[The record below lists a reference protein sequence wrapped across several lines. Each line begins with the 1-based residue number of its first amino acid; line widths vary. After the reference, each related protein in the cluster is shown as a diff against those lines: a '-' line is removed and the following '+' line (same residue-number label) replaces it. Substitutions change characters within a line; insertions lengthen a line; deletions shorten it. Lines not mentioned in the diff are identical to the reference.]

1 MNAVRRRVWIIAAA
15 MVVASFVLGA
25 VVAWT
30 VLHNPFVFGGA
41 GGGVSEQ
48 PRQFFTIDGD
58 LTEALFPGTGSSLNL
73 SITNPLDSDLAVSR
87 LLVEVD
93 AVDAPN
99 ATAEHPCD
107 VDDFAVDQVPG
118 DDEWIVEADSTSTLS
133 ELGVSSD
140 DWPTVRMLDTEA
152 NQDGCKD
159 ATLSL
164 SYSAVGRIVE

>member
-30 VLHNPFVFGGA
+30 VLHNPFLFGGS
-41 GGGVSEQ
+41 GGGVAEQ

-58 LTEALFPGTGSSLNL
+58 LTEPLIPGSGSSLNL
-73 SITNPLDSDLAVSR
+73 SITNPLDSALAVSM

-99 ATAEHPCD
+99 ATAEHPCT
-107 VDDFAVDQVPG
+107 VEDFAVDQMPG
-118 DDEWIVEADSTSTLS
+118 VSEWVVETDSTSTLS

-140 DWPTVRMLDTEA
+140 DWPVVRMLDTET

-164 SYSAVGRIVE
+164 SYSAIGRIVE

>member
-1 MNAVRRRVWIIAAA
+1 MNVVRRRWLIAAA
-15 MVVASFVLGA
+15 MAVASFVLGA
-25 VVAWT
+25 VAAWT
-30 VLHNPFVFGGA
+30 ILHNPFVFGGA
-41 GGGVSEQ
+41 GGGVAEQ

-58 LTEALFPGTGSSLNL
+58 LTEPLSPGAASSLNL
-73 SITNPLDSDLAVSR
+73 SITNPLDSPLAVSR

-99 ATAEHPCD
+99 ATPEHPCD
-107 VDDFAVDQVPG
+107 VDDFAVDQLDV
-118 DDEWIVEADSTSTLS
+118 DDEWIVGVASTSTLS
-133 ELGVSSD
+133 ELGVSSEH
-140 DWPTVRMLDTEA
+140 WPTVRMLDTVN

>member
-1 MNAVRRRVWIIAAA
+1 MNAVRRRWVIAAA
-15 MVVASFVLGA
+15 MAVASFVLGG

-30 VLHNPFVFGGA
+30 VLHNPFLFGGA
-41 GGGVSEQ
+41 GGGLADQ
-48 PRQFFTIDGD
+48 PQQFFTIDGD
-58 LTEALFPGTGSSLNL
+58 LTEPLFPGAGSSLNL
-73 SITNPLDSDLAVSR
+73 SITNPLDTALAVSM

-99 ATAEHPCD
+99 ATAEHPCT
-107 VDDFAVDQVPG
+107 VDDFAVDQLTA
-118 DDEWIVEADSTSTLS
+118 DDEWIIAADSASTLS
-133 ELGVSSD
+133 ELGVSRE

>member
-1 MNAVRRRVWIIAAA
+1 MNAVRRVWIIAAA
-15 MVVASFVLGA
+15 MVVASFVLGT

-41 GGGVSEQ
+41 GGGITDQ

-58 LTEALFPGTGSSLNL
+58 LTEPLSPGTGSSLNL
-73 SITNPLDSDLAVSR
+73 SITNPLDSALAVSM

-99 ATAEHPCD
+99 ATAEHPCT
-107 VDDFAVDQVPG
+107 VDDFAVVQLAGSGKLV
-118 DDEWIVEADSTSTLS
+118 IEANSTSTLS
-133 ELGVSSD
+133 ELGVSSE
-140 DWPTVRMLDTEA
+140 DWPTVSMLDTTS

>member
-1 MNAVRRRVWIIAAA
+1 MNAVRRRRVIAVA
-15 MVVASFVLGA
+15 MVVASFLLGT

-30 VLHNPFVFGGA
+30 ILHNPFVFGGA
-41 GGGVSEQ
+41 GGGVADQ

-58 LTEALFPGTGSSLNL
+58 LTEPLSPGAAAPVNL
-73 SITNPLDSDLAVSR
+73 SITNPLDSDLGVSR

-99 ATAEHPCD
+99 ATDEHPCD
-107 VDDFAVDQVPG
+107 VDDFTVDQVSAEE
-118 DDEWIVEADSTSTLS
+118 EWVIDPDSTIALS
-133 ELGVSSD
+133 DLGVTSA
-140 DWPTVRMLDTEA
+140 DWPTVRMLDTES
-152 NQDGCKD
+152 NQDGCKG

>member
-1 MNAVRRRVWIIAAA
+1 MNAIRLPWIIAAA
-15 MVVASFVLGA
+15 MVVVSFLLGA

-41 GGGVSEQ
+41 GGGVTDQ

-58 LTEALFPGTGSSLNL
+58 LIEPLSPGTGSSLNL
-73 SITNPLDSDLAVSR
+73 SITNPLDSALAVSK

-107 VDDFAVDQVPG
+107 DDDFAVDQLAG
-118 DDEWIVEADSTSTLS
+118 YGALILEADSTGTLAD
-133 ELGVSSD
+133 LGVQGE
-140 DWPTVRMLDTEA
+140 DWPIVRMLDTETS
-152 NQDGCKD
+152 QDGCKD

-164 SYSAVGRIVE
+164 SYSAEGRIVE